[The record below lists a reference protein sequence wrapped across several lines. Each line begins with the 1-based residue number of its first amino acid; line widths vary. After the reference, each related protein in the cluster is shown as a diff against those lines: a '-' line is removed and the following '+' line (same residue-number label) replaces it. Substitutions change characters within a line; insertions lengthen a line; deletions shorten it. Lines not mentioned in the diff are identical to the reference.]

1 VRQDFEQPSPHSSI
15 RRASILGELSEFAN
29 GEPQRDDVTL
39 VVMNMQEGC
48 EV

>member
-1 VRQDFEQPSPHSSI
+1 MTSGEVVSR
-15 RRASILGELSEFAN
+15 ILGEVSEFAN

-39 VVMNMQEGC
+39 VVMNVQEGC